1 MAELGC
7 VFEQRKIENAEPR
20 VEVEEDKEEDSHLKT
35 KTVWTLYD
43 DHKILAGVF
52 RYGTKWALI
61 KETYFANEEERYPD
75 AIRNRFRSIVRK
87 VVV

>member
-1 MAELGC
+1 MAELG
-7 VFEQRKIENAEPR
+7 FILEQRKIENAEPR
-20 VEVEEDKEEDSHLKT
+20 VEEEQEEEKLKT
-35 KTVWTLYD
+35 NNVWTLYD

-61 KETYFANEEERYPD
+61 KETYFANELDRHPD
-75 AIRNRFRSIVRK
+75 SIRNRFRSIVRK